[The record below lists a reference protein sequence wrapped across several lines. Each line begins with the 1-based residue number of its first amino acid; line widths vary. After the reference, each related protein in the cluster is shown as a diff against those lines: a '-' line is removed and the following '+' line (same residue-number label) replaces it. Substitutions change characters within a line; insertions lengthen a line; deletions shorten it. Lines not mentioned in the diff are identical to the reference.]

1 MLYLRE
7 VLGFSYKEIGAVMGL
22 SMAATETLVF
32 RARAALR
39 REYERSGGTS
49 FGSALL
55 GFHLVRLGLDG
66 RLESIY
72 ARTCIVSGFLRGW
85 YRCCHAWI
93 FTVILKHSSIDIKF
107 WIGFFGN
114 EIRSCVIENIMAAKV
129 NFCAWNCSHCDWT
142 LENLVV
148 VRKEY
153 IMALIVGLTGGIASG
168 KSTVSNLIKDLGIT
182 VIDADIEARLAVEPG
197 EKAYQQIVEH
207 FGVEI
212 LLEDGSI
219 NRPKLGDI
227 IFNQQEERMVLN
239 GIVHPAVR
247 ERMNEKKLAAIQRG
261 EYLIVMDIPL
271 LFESKLTDLVEKII
285 LVYVDEKIQLERL
298 MMRNHYSETEAHV
311 RIKSQMPLI
320 DKKKH
325 SDFIIDNN
333 GSVEQTQKQ
342 LNAVLNKLGF
352 VKEV

>member
-1 MLYLRE
+1 
-7 VLGFSYKEIGAVMGL
+7 
-22 SMAATETLVF
+22 
-32 RARAALR
+32 
-39 REYERSGGTS
+39 
-49 FGSALL
+49 
-55 GFHLVRLGLDG
+55 
-66 RLESIY
+66 
-72 ARTCIVSGFLRGW
+72 
-85 YRCCHAWI
+85 
-93 FTVILKHSSIDIKF
+93 
-107 WIGFFGN
+107 
-114 EIRSCVIENIMAAKV
+114 
-129 NFCAWNCSHCDWT
+129 
-142 LENLVV
+142 
-148 VRKEY
+148 
-153 IMALIVGLTGGIASG
+153 MALIVGLTGGIASG

-207 FGVEI
+207 FGGEI

-227 IFNQQEERMVLN
+227 IFNHQEERIVLN

-247 ERMNEKKLAAIQRG
+247 ERMNEKKVAAIERG
-261 EYLIVMDIPL
+261 EYLVVMDIPL
-271 LFESKLTDLVEKII
+271 LFESELTDLVEKII

-333 GSVEQTQKQ
+333 GTVEQTQKQ
-342 LNAVLNKLGF
+342 LNVVLNKLGF